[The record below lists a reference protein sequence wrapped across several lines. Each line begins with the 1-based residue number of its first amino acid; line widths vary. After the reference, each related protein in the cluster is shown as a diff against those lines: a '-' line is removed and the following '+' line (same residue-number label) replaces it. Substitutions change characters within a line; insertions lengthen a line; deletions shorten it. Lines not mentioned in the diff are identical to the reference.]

1 MLGTGVTTGDT
12 VNRPLQQSSP
22 PLRHWWHQLP
32 IVLLAHHPTPRTQW
46 PTPDPVRIRVSIGPR
61 RPLLLAGGPP
71 ASSPRLWDISPRLA
85 HARSTLA
92 PRTMAPPTDKSLT
105 ERSEAPPPMETPGG
119 SDGRAW
125 SDWVSLTPD
134 AAVVV
139 RALRPCCTVAGRRNA
154 ANQRV
159 QPVVDAAV
167 PKAPSRHG
175 RRSSKGAIAADG
187 GGSRSPVP

>member
-1 MLGTGVTTGDT
+1 M
-12 VNRPLQQSSP
+12 NRPLQQSSP
-22 PLRHWWHQLP
+22 MLRRSWHQLP
-32 IVLLAHHPTPRTQW
+32 IVPLAHHPTPRTQW
-46 PTPDPVRIRVSIGPR
+46 PTPNLVRIRVSIGPR
-61 RPLLLAGGPP
+61 LPLLLAGGPP

-85 HARSTLA
+85 RARSTLA

-139 RALRPCCTVAGRRNA
+139 WALRPYCAVASCQTA
-154 ANQRV
+154 ANQCV
-159 QPVVDAAV
+159 QPIVDAAV
-167 PKAPSRHG
+167 PIPPLRHG
-175 RRSSKGAIAADG
+175 RRSSKGAIATDG
-187 GGSRSPVP
+187 GGSHSPVP